1 MGNRGATAAGRRLPD
16 GATPPRPSDDGGD
29 GGPSAHPVVAAF
41 TALRDELVS
50 TLVYVLGNRDD
61 ALDAAQEAFLKCW
74 RARDTAATVDNLRA
88 WIFRVGLNTAKDM
101 QRSAWSRRVKPL
113 VAEDTMLAATDIAA
127 DAALEDRETV
137 DRLKAALTALR
148 PDEKEVFL
156 LRQNGD
162 LTYEEIAVIRHAP
175 VGTVKTQMR
184 AALIKLRKVLAP
196 ADAEN

>member
-1 MGNRGATAAGRRLPD
+1 MGNRGAAAIGRRPPD
-16 GATPPRPSDDGGD
+16 ATPAPRGG
-29 GGPSAHPVVAAF
+29 GGSPEHPVVAAF

-50 TLVYVLGNRDD
+50 TLLYVLGNRDD
-61 ALDAAQEAFLKCW
+61 AQDAAQEAFLKCW

-101 QRSAWSRRVKPL
+101 QRSAWSRRVTPL
-113 VAEDTMLAATDIAA
+113 IAEDTMLASPDIAP
-127 DAALEDRETV
+127 DAAYEDREAV
-137 DRLKAALTALR
+137 DRLKAALVELR

-162 LTYEEIAVIRHAP
+162 LTYEEIAAIRKAP

-184 AALIKLRKVLAP
+184 SALIKLRKVLVP
-196 ADAEN
+196 AGAAEN